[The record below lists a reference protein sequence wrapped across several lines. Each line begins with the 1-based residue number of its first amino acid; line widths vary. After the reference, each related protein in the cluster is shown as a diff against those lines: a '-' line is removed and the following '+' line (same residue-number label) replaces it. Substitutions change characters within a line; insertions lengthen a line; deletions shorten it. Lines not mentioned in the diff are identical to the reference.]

1 MHHHDDYR
9 KTTTRLGYVAP
20 GQKAKPNF
28 SSRDSAALF
37 ENSPNLKFRAQMGQ
51 SGFGQDTHFKK
62 EALNQLASG
71 YGENRQHWD
80 GSGWGTEANQ
90 HTDQI
95 RTTYRNGLN
104 QPKPFH
110 KTALKNNHG
119 RFNAKQAVFDI

>member
-1 MHHHDDYR
+1 
-9 KTTTRLGYVAP
+9 
-20 GQKAKPNF
+20 
-28 SSRDSAALF
+28 
-37 ENSPNLKFRAQMGQ
+37 MGQ

-62 EALNQLASG
+62 QALNQLASG

-95 RTTYRNGLN
+95 RTTYRNGFN

-110 KTALKNNHG
+110 KTELKNNDG
-119 RFNAKQAVFDI
+119 RFKRKEATFDVIDKYTAKATKLPFH